1 MARGLTKA
9 ILLAVLMNLL
19 MLGVSASPTTGSMN
33 PLGDFEKMDAS
44 LEEYIASDDSNTDIE
59 VIFQLNSPITEDD
72 VANSAEGGIGDQ
84 SIAGGSFRATTPGG
98 FEK

>member
-59 VIFQLNSPITEDD
+59 VIFQLNSPITKDD
-72 VANSAEGGIGDQ
+72 VAMFEKYDAEIIGDAPL
-84 SIAGGSFRATTPGG
+84 IDGGLILVS
-98 FEK
+98 